1 MFFCLLRLICVCEPT
16 LIDFCILSLSISWTR
31 MPGVAFR
38 LCCCR
43 GCRLLDVQPFFKRY
57 GCISHWCDIDISGQL
72 CGFFY
77 FFGIL
82 YHFVPWYVE
91 CPCSDVVLNAQSCQ
105 NLNRFLLDSYL
116 WSWILRNNCKS
127 AISSASS
134 RNVIFVK
141 RSRFNTSRQNVQL
154 WNSQSLECRATSTNK
169 MISAVIARPHGQDFP
184 GKFGEARP
192 DDYTSGKGAHMPT
205 TDQWAR
211 FHLQPDLV
219 PPWWASRT
227 FKVRWNPWIISRSPR
242 V

>member
-1 MFFCLLRLICVCEPT
+1 MN
-16 LIDFCILSLSISWTR
+16 
-31 MPGVAFR
+31 FR

-43 GCRLLDVQPFFKRY
+43 GCRLLDVQPYFQRC
-57 GCISHWCDIDISGQL
+57 GCISHWCDIDISVQL

-82 YHFVPWYVE
+82 HHFVPWYVE
-91 CPCSDVVLNAQSCQ
+91 CPFSDVVSNTQNCQ
-105 NLNRFLLDSYL
+105 NLNRSLLDSHL
-116 WSWILRNNCKS
+116 WLLMLGNDCKR
-127 AISSASS
+127 AVSSASN

-141 RSRFNTSRQNVQL
+141 SSRCDTSRQNVQL
-154 WNSQSLECRATSTNK
+154 WNSQSLECRAASANK
-169 MISAVIARPHGQDFP
+169 MISAVIARPRGRDVP

-192 DDYTSGKGAHMPT
+192 DHDTNGKGVHMPA

-211 FHLQPDLV
+211 LHLRPALV